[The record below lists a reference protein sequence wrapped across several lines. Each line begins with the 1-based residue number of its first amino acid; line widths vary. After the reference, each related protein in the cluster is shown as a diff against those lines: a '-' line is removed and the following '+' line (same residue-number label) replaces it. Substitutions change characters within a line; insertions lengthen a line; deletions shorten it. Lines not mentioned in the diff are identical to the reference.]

1 MKKILLLMLVL
12 VVGAGAAGLGWYWY
26 VGSGPAVSYKTATAT
41 KGDLSATISATGT
54 LEPEEVVDVGAQ
66 VAGMILHFGR
76 DPKASGDDAVAAGL
90 GPLGVAGI
98 AGNPDI
104 AFKAVDWNTAVTPH
118 TLLAEIDPK
127 IYQAQVDQQDAN
139 VKNANANVSV
149 AEAKYAQADRDWVRA
164 QQLQGVRG
172 AIADSDVDMYRANY
186 ETTRASLAVAKAQ
199 LAQAKANL
207 DQAKINLAYT
217 KIYSP
222 VSGVIVDRRV
232 NVGQT
237 VVASLSTPSLFL
249 IAKDISRMQIW
260 ASVNEADI
268 GQIREGQPASF
279 TVDAFPNE
287 TFHGTV
293 QQVRLNATM
302 TQQVVTYTVVVAF
315 DNSAQKLRPYMTA
328 NLLFQVDQRKDALL
342 VPNSALRWQPA
353 PAQIAPDVRKRYM
366 QALQAKQQGITQ
378 PGEEKDSSHRGTVW
392 ALDGAF
398 VRPVK
403 VKIGLSDGVN
413 TEITAV
419 MPGELS
425 GELKEGTTIVTG
437 TQAKSNGDNTSD
449 PFTPKMFGGGKKQ

>member
-1 MKKILLLMLVL
+1 
-12 VVGAGAAGLGWYWY
+12 
-26 VGSGPAVSYKTATAT
+26 
-41 KGDLSATISATGT
+41 
-54 LEPEEVVDVGAQ
+54 
-66 VAGMILHFGR
+66 
-76 DPKASGDDAVAAGL
+76 
-90 GPLGVAGI
+90 
-98 AGNPDI
+98 
-104 AFKAVDWNTAVTPH
+104 VTPH

-127 IYQAQVDQQDAN
+127 IYQAQVDQQEAN
-139 VKNANANVSV
+139 VKNATANVGV
-149 AEAKYAQADRDWVRA
+149 ADAKFVQADRDWTRA
-164 QQLQGVRG
+164 QQLAAARG
-172 AIADSDVDMYRANY
+172 AITDSDYDMYKANY
-186 ETTRASLAVAKAQ
+186 DTTKATQAVVKAQ

-222 VSGVIVDRRV
+222 VNGVIVDRRV

-268 GQIREGQPASF
+268 GQIKEGQPASF

-315 DNSAQKLRPYMTA
+315 DNSKQKLRPYMTA
-328 NLLFQVDQRKDALL
+328 NLLFLVDQRHEALL
-342 VPNSALRWQPA
+342 VPNSALRWQPS
-353 PAQIAPDVRKRYM
+353 PGQIAPDVRKRYM
-366 QALQAKQQGITQ
+366 QSLQAKAQGITQ
-378 PGEEKDSSHRGTVW
+378 PGEDKDSSHRGTVW
-392 ALDGAF
+392 ALDGAS

-425 GELKEGTTIVTG
+425 GELKEGTAIVTG
-437 TQAKSNGDNTSD
+437 TQSKSSGDNTSD

>member
-1 MKKILLLMLVL
+1 M
-12 VVGAGAAGLGWYWY
+12 
-26 VGSGPAVSYKTATAT
+26 
-41 KGDLSATISATGT
+41 
-54 LEPEEVVDVGAQ
+54 GAQ

-76 DPKASGDDAVAAGL
+76 DPQANGDNAAAAGI
-90 GPLGVAGI
+90 GPLAVAGI
-98 AGNPDI
+98 ARDGNI
-104 AFKAVDWNTAVTPH
+104 SYRAVDWNTAVTPH

-127 IYQAQVDQQDAN
+127 IYQAQVDQQEAN
-139 VKNANANVSV
+139 VKNATANVGV
-149 AEAKYAQADRDWVRA
+149 ADAKFVQADRDWTRA
-164 QQLQGVRG
+164 QQLAAARG
-172 AIADSDVDMYRANY
+172 AITDSDYDMYKANY
-186 ETTRASLAVAKAQ
+186 DTTKATQAVVKAQ

-222 VSGVIVDRRV
+222 VNGVIVDRRV

-268 GQIREGQPASF
+268 GQIKEGQPASF

-315 DNSAQKLRPYMTA
+315 DNSKQKLRPDMTA
-328 NLLFQVDQRKDALL
+328 NLLFQVDQRHEALL
-342 VPNSALRWQPA
+342 VPNSA
-353 PAQIAPDVRKRYM
+353 RYM
-366 QALQAKQQGITQ
+366 QSLQAKAQGITQ
-378 PGEEKDSSHRGTVW
+378 PGEDKDSSHRGTVW
-392 ALDGAF
+392 ALDGAS

-425 GELKEGTTIVTG
+425 GELKEGTAIVTG
-437 TQAKSNGDNTSD
+437 TQSKSSGDNTSD